1 MMGFEPTASGAT
13 IQRSNQ
19 TELHPPRQAFQ
30 IIPQT
35 AICTQESEFATIEG

>member
-19 TELHPPRQAFQ
+19 TELHPPKTQAFQ
-30 IIPQT
+30 IIPQV
-35 AICTQESEFATIEG
+35 ISVLKER